1 MNRLNIGIA
10 EDRDIQAAYYQE
22 IIRKELSR
30 HELHLK
36 HYRSTQECLADQEFL
51 AEADIF
57 LIDISAGWLQRDRTG
72 QTAHAGPS
80 ADQDHLHQ
88 RLCPLCA
95 GSI

>member
-57 LIDISAGWLQRDRTG
+57 LIDIQLDGSSGIELGSQLKQAHTQVKIIYIRD
-72 QTAHAGPS
+72 
-80 ADQDHLHQ
+80 
-88 RLCPLCA
+88 
-95 GSI
+95 